1 MPTRRQLLHN
11 WTRQLQGVV
20 PMERITRLRTWA
32 HLSLGLMW
40 CGQIALL
47 KIAATVPGPATDLS
61 RVRRYRRWLANP
73 QVDVGRLWSPVL
85 RSLLAGRTEVRLVFD
100 PTPHAGHATLLMVG
114 IVVHKRILPLAWRA
128 VPQQKH
134 WPERQ
139 IVLLRAL
146 CQPIAAALPAAAQV
160 TLLADRGI
168 TSAAVIDLCREL
180 GWHFVFRLTAT
191 PTQSATARLA
201 DDTTCPVWSLV
212 PARGGHWFGVVAL
225 FQAAGW
231 RTVQL
236 TIVWP
241 SAEDEPWL
249 LLSDRPAGRARQ
261 RDYRCRVHC
270 EATYLD
276 SKARGWRL
284 ATSKLTQLDRL
295 DRLLLAFALALWWAE
310 LLGLRVIRS
319 GLRRRFDR
327 ADRRDLSLIRLGL
340 RWLHELLEQHRLPPL
355 LFRYRAHHWCCRWSY

>member
-1 MPTRRQLLHN
+1 MPMRQQLLHR
-11 WTRQLQGVV
+11 WTTQLQGLV
-20 PMERITRLRTWA
+20 PIARITRLRTWA
-32 HLSLGLMW
+32 QLSLGLLW

-47 KIAATVPGPATDLS
+47 KIAATVPGAATDPS
-61 RVRRYRRWLANP
+61 RVRAFRRWLANP
-73 QVDVGRLWSPVL
+73 KVQVDRLWPPVL
-85 RSLLAGRTEVRLVFD
+85 RPLLAGRREVRLVFD
-100 PTPHAGHATLLMVG
+100 PTPQAGHATLLLVG
-114 IVVHKRILPLAWRA
+114 IVVHKRILPVAWRA
-128 VPQQKH
+128 VPQQTR

-146 CQPIAAALPAAAQV
+146 CQLVAAALPAEAQV

-180 GWHFVFRLTAT
+180 GWQFVFRLTAT
-191 PTQSATARLA
+191 KTQSATARLP
-201 DDTTCPVWSLV
+201 DGTRCPVWSLV
-212 PARGGHWFGVVAL
+212 PPKGGHWYGTVAL

-241 SAEDEPWL
+241 DVEDEPWL
-249 LLSDRPAGRARQ
+249 LLSDHPAGRARQ

-276 SKARGWRL
+276 SKSRGWRL
-284 ATSKLTQLDRL
+284 EASKLTQLDRL
-295 DRLLLAFALALWWAE
+295 DRFFLAFALALWWAE

-319 GLRRRFDR
+319 GRRHRFDR
-327 ADRRDLSLIRLGL
+327 TDRRDLSLIRLGR
-340 RWLHELLEQHRLPPL
+340 RWLSDCLDHRRLPPL
-355 LFRYRAHHWCCRWSY
+355 LFRFHAGRWSCRWSY